1 MDIASLNVKVKSEGI
16 QQTTNQLNSL
26 GTAAANTEKKVQN
39 LVDAVDKMVKQFAA
53 GASSTKAMTDALSV
67 VNRSTQASDAALK
80 SLTTSV
86 TNLQREITSLNGRL
100 QQGSGAVNQST
111 VTIVH
116 NTAAMND
123 AHAAARGLSGSL
135 GALWLTYGNVIPLA
149 AGAAIGASLKAIVT
163 VGVDV
168 QSTLENIRVRTES
181 TIEEVALLGK
191 TISDLGQ
198 GIYGPQEVAK
208 ALETLTLA
216 GLSAKQAVTAI
227 GAALNLA
234 TSGGTTIEKS
244 AEALVTIGTAVGA
257 TSAEYD
263 YLADAIQKTANISLA
278 SVDSIA
284 ETVKRASVVNK
295 LYGASFEDILTQ
307 SAALA
312 QLGIKNTAAGTAITN
327 FYANARAETEK
338 AKKAVDA
345 LGFSFQDTNGKVKE
359 IVPAIEGYA
368 KALNKFDLNS
378 QKELITAQFGE
389 RSLRDIQALISL
401 YNTAAESQERLADGT
416 LKYKNRLEEIQAQVQ
431 DSAGAA
437 VIAAS
442 QQALSTEN
450 LFKATANSLKT
461 SLGDAFKVIEPDVQ
475 RVSRILRDGF
485 ASQEFKTAVEN
496 VARGFV
502 SVAKAIAENIGPLTM
517 LVELFL
523 TYKAIVAGGALFTTM
538 IPAIEA
544 VGMAVLTLGGAT
556 QTAAVGMS
564 AMGVAT
570 ATTTTSMLAL
580 TRVIPG
586 IGAALAAATAVFA
599 LYSLHAK
606 DATDNTTKLAESKRQ
621 AAVDYNTDFLK
632 SLSEE
637 ATRIELVN
645 EQISK
650 GITLTDAQT
659 EANKRLALE
668 KQKDINN
675 SSVDAAQK
683 ALNDAQRDVS
693 RLSSSSGTG
702 REGEDLK
709 NAVALEKALKQVTIA
724 QKLLNAAKTDAAEAD
739 RKALEDMERI
749 RKGSAFQQSMIRAQT
764 LGAELEARERAGS
777 QTFNPEADKAAQ
789 KQLTFLEEEQ
799 RQLKLLAAGYQARG
813 DALIKSYLAGE
824 KIAADTQ
831 QARIKVNQEEGK
843 YASDK
848 IAAQELILAKNADE
862 KKDYEERAKIFT
874 ELGFKTQGIIAGE
887 KAAQEAFAKGD
898 TDRKGNLER
907 QANKAADFIKLTVEQ
922 RDAFVE
928 QAAAAE
934 LINKAI
940 EYRIKLESETKS
952 AGGRADALMAQ
963 AEAMSEYG
971 SKAKFTALDLAKG
984 KVAQEEFTD
993 AITKGAQAAYIA
1005 SAAYETAAKALV
1017 NITKIGQ
1024 QSAEDEEK
1032 AQADSLLIFA
1042 DTEKKKVEIKA
1053 NSAKRIIASNL
1064 AQAESAAGTGDEKA
1078 IDAYEKAKISSV
1090 NAIAQIDRT
1099 TILKTHNIE
1108 LEDWKKTANQ
1118 IVDATIEGFERSRDQ
1133 GLSIWKSLTNSI
1145 KDMFK
1150 KTIFDYI
1157 KKEFAKPILLNLVA
1171 STAGT
1176 LGFSSLSETA
1186 GKMAGSSSG
1195 SSAISLASAANN
1207 IYKAISGGFDGL
1219 ASSISNVAQSGLNL
1233 LGPNSGFYTGE
1244 ATSGIANTSL
1254 ANGIGTAGSA
1264 VAGIAGGIY
1273 GGRAISGG
1281 YSALGS
1287 SGNTAVNISTI
1298 VGAVVGGPLGAL
1310 IGGLIGGSVN
1320 RLFGHKAKEIQSQGI
1335 RGTLSGDA
1343 ATGENYA
1350 NWIQKGGLFRS
1361 DKKGTETSAITSDIQ
1376 NTLTSSF
1383 NQLKSTVGYFA
1394 KDVGVGT
1401 SALDGFTKQFD
1412 IAFGTD
1418 AQKNQEAVT
1427 KFFTDLGDEFVTK
1440 LIPNIS
1446 DFARQGETASQT
1458 LERLSA
1464 TFKITNQ
1471 IVEILGK
1478 TGEQAFGSVGLA
1490 SDKARER
1497 LIDLAGGI
1505 DKLGS
1510 KVTAYASDF
1519 LTDAEKIAPVK
1530 KAVNE
1535 ALTSLGLAGV
1545 TTKEQFKNIV
1555 NGLDLTSEAGAKLF
1569 NDLLDLA
1576 PAFAQVADAADS
1588 AAQAA
1593 KDAAEAAEEA
1603 QKAAFEAAMKA
1614 VDASFNRLK
1623 KSVDA
1628 QKSVENDRY
1637 NQEVAFIKAV
1647 GEARKNAAQTEL
1659 DTAKQ
1664 TVSTLSGILSSLQNA
1679 LVSTK
1684 VESVALDKARRVS
1697 AQTYLA
1703 SIRGTDLSKASG
1715 LNDAL
1720 GNVSG
1725 DSKQFFATFEEYAL
1739 DQAKTANLIS
1749 GLVNETTISKSFAE
1763 LTVERLNDTITAIQ
1777 NSTDAQLSAAESHHN
1792 DEIAKLDKVIDAA
1805 QLQIDAL
1812 NGIQTA
1818 VLSVTS
1824 AIANFNAAVNAAVG
1838 AGGSVGGNPSPT
1850 YSGTGSSGSIPSN
1863 GGGGLGSMYVNPIGS
1878 GTGGSESNPF
1888 FWENTVWDF
1897 MRNGA
1902 YVDGSH
1908 ASGLGYVPF
1917 DGYIAE
1923 LHKGERVMTAA
1934 DNANL
1939 SRQADSASS
1948 SSSQDI
1954 NSLKA
1959 SIEDLKQAI
1968 VSGDIA
1974 VVGYLREML
1983 QIDRRWDQDGLPA
1996 TREV

>member
-1 MDIASLNVKVKSEGI
+1 MDIASLNVKVKSDGI

-111 VTIVH
+111 VTITH
-116 NTAAMND
+116 NTAAMNE

-135 GALWLTYGNVIPLA
+135 GVLWLTYGNVAPLA
-149 AGAAIGASLKAIVT
+149 AGAAIGASIKQIISIGT
-163 VGVDV
+163 EV
-168 QSTLENIRVRTES
+168 QNTLENIRIKGENSIDSMKDLSVS
-181 TIEEVALLGK
+181 L
-191 TISDLGQ
+191 SDLGK
-198 GIYGPQEVAK
+198 GIYGPQEIVK
-208 ALETLTLA
+208 ALETLSLA
-216 GLSAKQAVTAI
+216 GLKAKDAVNAI
-227 GAALNLA
+227 GAAMNLA
-234 TSGGTTIEKS
+234 TVGGTDINKA
-244 AEALVTIGTAVGA
+244 AESLVTIGTAVGA
-257 TSAEYD
+257 TSQQYD
-263 YLADAIQKTANISLA
+263 YLADGISKAANISLA

-284 ETVKRASVVNK
+284 EAVKRASVVNK

-307 SAALA
+307 TAALA
-312 QLGIKNTAAGTAITN
+312 QLGIKNSAAGTAITN
-327 FYANARAETEK
+327 FYANALGGTEK
-338 AKKAVDA
+338 AKKALDQ
-345 LGFSFQDTNGKVKE
+345 LGFSFQDATGK
-359 IVPAIEGYA
+359 A
-368 KALNKFDLNS
+368 KPLVSAFEEFTEKLNKFDLKS
-378 QKELITAQFGE
+378 QQKIITEIFGE
-389 RSLRDIQALISL
+389 RALRDVEGLRDLVNQ
-401 YNTAAESQERLADGT
+401 AAESTERLADGT
-416 LKYKNRLEEIQAQVQ
+416 LKYKNRLEEVQAQIQ
-431 DSAGAA
+431 DSAGTAA
-437 VIAAS
+437 LQAA
-442 QQALSTEN
+442 QQAQTTEN
-450 LFKATANSLKT
+450 LIKSAINTLK
-461 SLGDAFKVIEPDVQ
+461 SSFGDAFKVIEPQIDSITRKFREVFASKDFQ
-475 RVSRILRDGF
+475 TVLENIAKGF
-485 ASQEFKTAVEN
+485 ANLAEFIANNIAPITAV
-496 VARGFV
+496 
-502 SVAKAIAENIGPLTM
+502 
-517 LVELFL
+517 VEVFAAF
-523 TYKAIVAGGALFTTM
+523 AIVSAGGALFSKL
-538 IPAIEA
+538 IPI
-544 VGMAVLTLGGAT
+544 LGGVAIQMGFVAEGT
-556 QTAAVGMS
+556 TAAT
-564 AMGVAT
+564 VAT
-570 ATTTTSMLAL
+570 TAFGRAL
-580 TRVIPG
+580 GLLPG
-586 IGAALAAATAVFA
+586 IGMILGAAAAAYT
-599 LYSLHAK
+599 LYSLHADK
-606 DATDNTTKLAESKRQ
+606 ATDSTTKFAEEKKKLSEE
-621 AAVDYNTDFLK
+621 YNKDFLK
-632 SLSEE
+632 ALDDEADRLKKVNDGLSQGLTLSE
-637 ATRIELVN
+637 
-645 EQISK
+645 S
-650 GITLTDAQT
+650 TLKSTKD
-659 EANKRLALE
+659 LALE
-668 KQKDINN
+668 KQKAYNQD
-675 SSVDAAQK
+675 SVNAAQD
-683 ALNDAQRDVS
+683 ALKDAKKNQ
-693 RLSSSSGTG
+693 
-702 REGEDLK
+702 LK
-709 NAVALEKALKQVTIA
+709 NVGDYINQGEYSKKVLEA
-724 QKLLNAAKTDAAEAD
+724 QNALNAAKKQQQEFDDHAAK
-739 RKALEDMERI
+739 KAEQISKE
-749 RKGSAFQQSMIRAQT
+749 SAFQASLLRAQQNTKDILANENAGTKTFTETDKNAKKT
-764 LGAELEARERAGS
+764 LS
-777 QTFNPEADKAAQ
+777 
-789 KQLTFLEEEQ
+789 FLEQERLHLEQ
-799 RQLKLLAAGYQARG
+799 ITAEYNARG
-813 DALIKSYLAGE
+813 DALLASYQKGE
-824 KIAADTQ
+824 KVMAESE
-831 QARIKVNQEEGK
+831 QARVLVNQAQGK
-843 YASDK
+843 YASDE
-848 IAAQELILAKNADE
+848 IARQELSLAKAADE
-862 KKDYEERAKIFT
+862 ARFRAQNIQQLS
-874 ELGFKTQGIIAGE
+874 ELGAKLQGIVQGE
-887 KAAQEAFAKGD
+887 KAYQEAFAAGD
-898 TDRKGNLER
+898 TASKGHYERITEGLIKQLNLTDSLAESLR
-907 QANKAADFIKLTVEQ
+907 NLAKEADTVNKTIEARTKLETAAKSSKVRAEEYI
-922 RDAFVE
+922 A
-928 QAAAAE
+928 QAAA
-934 LINKAI
+934 I
-940 EYRIKLESETKS
+940 
-952 AGGRADALMAQ
+952 
-963 AEAMSEYG
+963 SEYG
-971 SKAKFTALDLAKG
+971 SKVKSTALDSAKA
-984 KVAQEEFTD
+984 KVAEADLNDEASKTI
-993 AITKGAQAAYIA
+993 ANNYIKAA
-1005 SAAYETAAKALV
+1005 SYETVEKALV
-1017 NITKIGQ
+1017 NITKIGA
-1024 QSAEDEEK
+1024 QSAEEEDK

-1042 DTEKKKVEIKA
+1042 DTEKKKVQVKA
-1053 NSAKRIIASNL
+1053 DAAKKIISYNL
-1064 AQAESAAGTGDEKA
+1064 AQAKVAADSGDKDT

-1219 ASSISNVAQSGLNL
+1219 ASSISNVAQSGINM
-1233 LGPNSGFYTGE
+1233 LGPNSGLYTGE
-1244 ATSGIANTSL
+1244 ATSGIANTPL

-1264 VAGIAGGIY
+1264 IAGIAGGIY

-1281 YSALGS
+1281 YSAFGS
-1287 SGNTAVNISTI
+1287 SGNSAVNTGTA
-1298 VGAVVGGPLGAL
+1298 VGAVVGSIVPVLGTALGAL

-1603 QKAAFEAAMKA
+1603 QKAAFEAAMKG

-1623 KSVDA
+1623 KSVDV
-1628 QKSVENDRY
+1628 QKAMENDRY

-1647 GEARKNAAQTEL
+1647 GEARKNAAQAEL

-1664 TVSTLSGILSSLQNA
+1664 TVNTLSGILSSLQNA

-1739 DQAKTANLIS
+1739 DQAKTSNLIS

-1850 YSGTGSSGSIPSN
+1850 YSGTGSSSGSIPSN

-1948 SSSQDI
+1948 GSSQDI